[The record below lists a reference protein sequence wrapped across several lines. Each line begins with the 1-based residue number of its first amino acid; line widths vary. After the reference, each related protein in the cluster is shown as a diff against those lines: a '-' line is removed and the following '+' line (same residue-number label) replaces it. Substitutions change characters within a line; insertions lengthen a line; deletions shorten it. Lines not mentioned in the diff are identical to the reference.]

1 MVGDS
6 GAHSTDRSVLETLFQ
21 AGLLQGIPGDHDVT
35 KLGFQFLLRPRR
47 EQLWCYLIE
56 YLKQPPLDQPKTQAA
71 ALSLLFRLGFSQ
83 LGEAYPVA
91 ALSKD
96 QQNMLVHLD
105 KLGLVQQQEEWYYPT
120 GLASVLMG
128 SEAADDPDQHGYLIV
143 ETNFRVFALDP
154 TDLQVALLSKFVD
167 IQYRFPNMTV
177 GTLTRASVGSALV
190 NDITADQLVKYLHS
204 HVHPRME
211 PCPGTDWSP
220 LPRAVTD
227 QLFLWQ
233 EETQRITVTPA
244 RLYMDFSLESDH
256 DDTLAFVRESGH
268 LLASNPRSKRMAVTE
283 VGHIKVKKWRES
295 R

>member
-105 KLGLVQQQEEWYYPT
+105 KLGLVQQQEEWSST
-120 GLASVLMG
+120 LWLVL
-128 SEAADDPDQHGYLIV
+128 
-143 ETNFRVFALDP
+143 VFDFLSGR
-154 TDLQVALLSKFVD
+154 LNVA
-167 IQYRFPNMTV
+167 
-177 GTLTRASVGSALV
+177 GTT
-190 NDITADQLVKYLHS
+190 
-204 HVHPRME
+204 PR
-211 PCPGTDWSP
+211 DW
-220 LPRAVTD
+220 R
-227 QLFLWQ
+227 
-233 EETQRITVTPA
+233 
-244 RLYMDFSLESDH
+244 
-256 DDTLAFVRESGH
+256 
-268 LLASNPRSKRMAVTE
+268 RS
-283 VGHIKVKKWRES
+283 
-295 R
+295 

>member
-1 MVGDS
+1 
-6 GAHSTDRSVLETLFQ
+6 
-21 AGLLQGIPGDHDVT
+21 
-35 KLGFQFLLRPRR
+35 
-47 EQLWCYLIE
+47 
-56 YLKQPPLDQPKTQAA
+56 
-71 ALSLLFRLGFSQ
+71 
-83 LGEAYPVA
+83 
-91 ALSKD
+91 
-96 QQNMLVHLD
+96 
-105 KLGLVQQQEEWYYPT
+105 
-120 GLASVLMG
+120 MG

-190 NDITADQLVKYLHS
+190 NGMARVIQQRHVCRYAYRLRSAIADITADQLVKYLHS

-233 EETQRITVTPA
+233 EDTQRITVTPA
-244 RLYMDFSLESDH
+244 RLYMDFSLERDH

-283 VGHIKVKKWRES
+283 VGHIKVKKWRDS